1 MAKKGK
7 IAASIVLDGEKEFNA
22 AVTSCNKKLATLRS
36 ELKLNKEAHA
46 ENANSL
52 EALRG
57 KQEVLTKI
65 LGEYRNRQDAVMRG
79 QQNAISAKNK
89 LKSSLEALCR
99 EQEQEVKKLEE
110 MRKASDSSSKELEE
124 QEKAVGELSD
134 RISKGNQNLQTA
146 EGRIQKWS
154 NKLNSAQADTL
165 KANRALEQ
173 NKKYMREASNAADGC
188 AASIDRYGNKA
199 RAIKVEVQEMGR
211 ETESAV
217 SMLANTIVA
226 SGAAEKAGDIAEALY
241 DCSEAAGA
249 FETASKK
256 VSTIADNSKVSMEEI
271 NRQMLSVS
279 SETGQAVGSIT
290 EATYQAISASVD
302 TADAVNTVATATKA
316 SIGGFTD
323 SETAIDGLTTVMNSY
338 GDKVKD
344 AMEVSDVFITV
355 QKLGKTSFGELASS
369 IGKVATS
376 AANYNMSVQDLGAA
390 YVELTKRGI
399 QTSEATT
406 YTNSLLKELSKN
418 GSTVSKTLQAK
429 TGKSFAE
436 LMEDGNSLADVI
448 AILSDSVKGNATAFS
463 NLFSSQEA
471 GVAATVLM
479 KTGTEEYNKTL
490 QAVTDSAGATEEAY
504 QKMADTSEHAK
515 GKLLNGIQNLKIAI
529 GEELNESL
537 DGLYE
542 KGGKVID
549 WATKF
554 VQEHPD
560 VVRAV
565 TAIATGVGVL
575 TAVFAGF
582 TVATQVL
589 IPMINKFTLALAAN
603 PIGAVAVALSAL
615 ITIIGTFMSM
625 SRNASEVVDKE
636 TQANTKAREAIE
648 EKSKAIKESVDA
660 AREDLQATKDNVG
673 STQSMMSKLISLNG
687 VQDKT
692 LGQKKEIQAIVES
705 LQDKIPEL
713 AKAYDKESGSVR
725 LTRAEIKKLTKAY
738 KEQAVAEGMQK
749 QMKAA
754 VEAAAEAEMNLAKAK
769 EQVTKASKR
778 REDAEEEEKAANDA
792 AVAAKNKYS
801 GISREDAKKRIEEWK
816 KKSAALEA
824 ATEEEK
830 KSQQAVQKSEKVL
843 KDANQQVKDA
853 ENFYENYEKKLA
865 ATAKKQKKQ
874 TDEVKK
880 TKKSF
885 DDLKQAFRKATTGMD
900 GWDEK
905 VGADVQQGFAKAV
918 KMAEKTGT
926 KIPKGLTKGLRNGS
940 KSPATAANELNQAIS
955 KKLLELCGNAR
966 KAGAYIPEELTAGL
980 KEGKLDVGKA
990 YEGINAELARAA
1002 NKQQRQMK
1010 KSGLKITKEMK
1021 EAYAKGGADSIK
1033 AMEEADA
1040 RMAKLQEEAGVHS
1053 VNGLLKGLEKGMPR
1067 VRAACEKMADDLSES
1082 FRKKWKIHS
1091 PSRVFAEI
1099 GSYAMLGVIQGTDG
1113 QKKNLQKKYTEMAE
1127 SIDAAFRE
1135 ALEIHSPSRKMARN
1149 SKYIVEGAIYGIKQD
1164 KKKLDEASEKLGAS
1178 AAEKAKK
1185 AAEKKAAEKQNRIVK
1200 KADNKVSTKNMN
1212 EKEVADVW
1220 KKAVKETKK
1229 GTDAYVKAV
1238 KKYKQAKEKLLK
1250 DEKKLKQDFK
1260 KNYSDYMKS
1269 LKSQISDYKKQIA
1282 DMKNTYKEAVSGTQS
1297 SIAGAWGMF
1306 GKAEVSRT
1314 NNAAGLIRNMKTQA
1328 DTVEQ
1333 YKQNMDKLR
1342 GRGLSKDLIK
1352 DLESAGISSA
1362 GDVATLAA
1370 MNDKQLQEYQK
1381 YYEKRQSYANKE
1393 ALTENSELKASTD
1406 KQVAALKE
1414 KMLKSEQAYKKKI
1427 DRLEKKL
1434 SKQMKKLGLDVTK
1447 GFVRGIEGGSSSV
1460 YKAIAKMTGQTVKQ
1474 VKKNLGIH
1482 SPSRVF
1488 DEIGRNTGLGFAQ
1501 GLQKETEGIPQILT
1515 DALPKSVDA
1524 PPAGGAGSGMPDMS
1538 APVQLNL
1545 YMDSQRVATATFSTI
1560 DLMQGANIR
1569 LISRGL
1575 AR

>member
-7 IAASIVLDGEKEFNA
+7 ISASIVLDGEKEFNA

-36 ELKLNKEAHA
+36 ELKLNKEVHA
-46 ENANSL
+46 GNANSL
-52 EALRG
+52 EALRS
-57 KQEVLTKI
+57 KHEVLTRI
-65 LGEYRNRQDAVMRG
+65 LGEYRNREEAVARG
-79 QQNAISAKNK
+79 QQNAIAAKNK
-89 LKSSLEALCR
+89 LKSSLEALGR

-146 EGRIQKWS
+146 EDRIQKWT

-173 NKKYMREASNAADGC
+173 NKKYMGEASNAADGC
-188 AASIDRYGNKA
+188 SKSIDQYGNKV
-199 RAIKVEVQEMGR
+199 REIKVEVQEMGR
-211 ETESAV
+211 ESESAV
-217 SMLANTIVA
+217 GMLANTIVA
-226 SGAAEKAGDIAEALY
+226 SGAAEKAEDVAKALY

-279 SETGQAVGSIT
+279 SETGQAVGSIA

-302 TADAVNTVATATKA
+302 TADAVSTVATATKA

-323 SETAIDGLTTVMNSY
+323 SEIAIDGLTTVMNSY

-490 QAVTDSAGATEEAY
+490 QAVTDSAGATQEAY
-504 QKMADTSEHAK
+504 QRMADTSEHAK

-542 KGGKVID
+542 KGGRVID

-575 TAVFAGF
+575 TAAFAGF

-603 PIGAVAVALSAL
+603 PIGAVAVALTTL
-615 ITIIGTFMSM
+615 ITIIGTFTAMSK
-625 SRNASEVVDKE
+625 NASEAVDKE
-636 TQANTKAREAIE
+636 AQANQKAREAIE
-648 EKSKAIKESVDA
+648 EKTKAVKESVDA
-660 AREDLQATKDNVG
+660 AREDLQATKDDIGTTEN
-673 STQSMMSKLISLNG
+673 MMSKLQSLNS

-692 LGQKKEIQAIVES
+692 LGQKKEIQAIVEN

-738 KEQAVAEGMQK
+738 KEQAIAEGMQK
-749 QMKAA
+749 QLKAS

-769 EQVTKASKR
+769 DQAAKASKR
-778 REDAEEEEKAANDA
+778 KEEAEKAEKAAHEESIE
-792 AVAAKNKYS
+792 AVNKYADFS
-801 GISREDAKKRIEEWK
+801 VQKHYVEEWK
-816 KKSAALEA
+816 KKKAALEA

-830 KSQQAVQKSEKVL
+830 KCQKALQKSGKVQEQ
-843 KDANQQVKDA
+843 ANRQVKEAQD
-853 ENFYENYEKKLA
+853 FYEKYEKQLDQ
-865 ATAKKQKKQ
+865 TAKKQKKQ
-874 TDEVKK
+874 TDEAKK
-880 TKKSF
+880 TKRSYEN
-885 DDLKQAFRKATTGMD
+885 LNQSFRKAKTGMAD
-900 GWDEK
+900 WGQK
-905 VGADVQQGFAKAV
+905 VGKDVESGFSKAV

-926 KIPKGLTKGLRNGS
+926 KIPKGLAKALRNGS
-940 KSPATAANELNQAIS
+940 KSPATATNELNQAIS
-955 KKLLELCGNAR
+955 KKLLELCDDAKG
-966 KAGAYIPEELTAGL
+966 AGAYIAEDLSKGL
-980 KEGKLDVGKA
+980 KEGKLDVAKA
-990 YEGINAELARAA
+990 YEGINMALSKAA
-1002 NKQQRQMK
+1002 GKQQRQMK
-1010 KSGLKITKEMK
+1010 KSGLKITKAMK

-1033 AMEEADA
+1033 AMKEADA
-1040 RMAKLQEEAGVHS
+1040 KMAKLQEEAGVHS

-1067 VRAACEKMADDLSES
+1067 VRAACEKMADDLSAS

-1099 GSYAMLGVIQGTDG
+1099 GSYAMLGIIQGTDG

-1127 SIDAAFRE
+1127 SIDAAFRK
-1135 ALEIHSPSRKMARN
+1135 ALEIHSPSKKMARN
-1149 SKYIVEGAIYGIKQD
+1149 SKYIVEGTIYGIKQN
-1164 KKKLDEASEKLGAS
+1164 KKKLDKASEKLGAS
-1178 AAEKAKK
+1178 AAERAKK

-1260 KNYSDYMKS
+1260 KNYSDYMKE

-1282 DMKNTYKEAVSGTQS
+1282 DLKNTYKEAVSSTQS

-1333 YKQNMDKLR
+1333 YKNNMDKLR

-1501 GLQKETEGIPQILT
+1501 GLQKETEGIPKILT

>member
-22 AVTSCNKKLATLRS
+22 AVTSCNKKLAALRS

-52 EALRG
+52 EALRS

-65 LGEYRNRQDAVMRG
+65 LGEYRNREEAVLRG

-110 MRKASDSSSKELEE
+110 MRKASDGSSKELEE
-124 QEKAVGELSD
+124 QEKVVGELSD

-146 EGRIQKWS
+146 EDRIQKWGI
-154 NKLNSAQADTL
+154 KLNSAQADTL

-173 NKKYMREASNAADGC
+173 NRKYMGEASNAADGC
-188 AASIDRYGNKA
+188 ATSIDRYGNKV

-211 ETESAV
+211 ESESAV
-217 SMLANTIVA
+217 GMLANTIVA
-226 SGAAEKAGDIAEALY
+226 SGAADKVEDIAEALY

-249 FETASKK
+249 FEKASQK

-279 SETGQAVGSIT
+279 SETGQAVGSIA

-302 TADAVNTVATATKA
+302 TADAVNTVSTATKA

-418 GSTVSKTLQAK
+418 GSVVSKTLKSK

-515 GKLLNGIQNLKIAI
+515 EKLVNGVQNLKIAI

-549 WATKF
+549 WATEF

-560 VVRAV
+560 IVRAV

-575 TAVFAGF
+575 TAAFAGF

-603 PIGAVAVALSAL
+603 PIGAVAVALTTL
-615 ITIIGTFMSM
+615 ITIIGTFTAMSK
-625 SRNASEVVDKE
+625 NAAEAVDKE
-636 TQANTKAREAIE
+636 AEANKKAREAIE
-648 EKSKAIKESVDA
+648 EKTRAVKESVDA
-660 AREDLQATKDNVG
+660 AREDLQATKDDI
-673 STQSMMSKLISLNG
+673 STTENMVSRLQSLNG
-687 VQDKT
+687 IQNKT

-725 LTRAEIKKLTKAY
+725 LTKEEIKKLTKAY
-738 KEQAVAEGMQK
+738 KEQAIAEGMQK
-749 QMKAA
+749 QLKAS

-769 EQVTKASKR
+769 DQAAKASKR
-778 REDAEEEEKAANDA
+778 KEDAEKAEKAAHEA
-792 AVAAKNKYS
+792 SMEAVNKYA
-801 GISREDAKKRIEEWK
+801 DFAVQKQYVEEWK
-816 KKSAALEA
+816 KKKAALEA
-824 ATEEEK
+824 ATAEEK
-830 KSQQAVQKSEKVL
+830 KSQKALQKSGKVQEQ
-843 KDANQQVKDA
+843 ANAQVKDA
-853 ENFYENYEKKLA
+853 QDFYEKYEKQLDQ
-865 ATAKKQKKQ
+865 TAKKQKKQ
-874 TDEVKK
+874 TDEVQK
-880 TKKSF
+880 TKKSY
-885 DDLKQAFRKATTGMD
+885 DGLKQAFQKAKAGME
-900 GWDEK
+900 GWGQK
-905 VGADVQQGFAKAV
+905 VGTDVEQGFAKAV
-918 KMAEKTGT
+918 RMAEKTGT
-926 KIPKGLTKGLRNGS
+926 KIPKGLTKGLKDGS
-940 KSPATAANELNQAIS
+940 KSPATATNELNQTIS
-955 KKLLELCGNAR
+955 KKLLELCDDA
-966 KAGAYIPEELTAGL
+966 KDAGAYIPEKLTAGL

-990 YEGINAELARAA
+990 FEGINMAVSKKADE
-1002 NKQQRQMK
+1002 QQRQMK
-1010 KSGLKITKEMK
+1010 KSGLKISKAMK
-1021 EAYAKGGADSIK
+1021 EAYAKGGVDSIK
-1033 AMEEADA
+1033 AIKEADKK
-1040 RMAKLQEEAGVHS
+1040 MAKLQEEAGVHS

-1067 VRAACEKMADDLSES
+1067 VRAACENMADDLSAS

-1099 GSYAMLGVIQGTDG
+1099 GSYAMLGIIQGTDG

-1127 SIDAAFRE
+1127 SIDVAFRK
-1135 ALEIHSPSRKMARN
+1135 ALEIHSPSKKMARN
-1149 SKYIVEGAIYGIKQD
+1149 SKYIVEGTIYGIKQN
-1164 KKKLDEASEKLGAS
+1164 KKKLDKASEKLGAS

-1185 AAEKKAAEKQNRIVK
+1185 AAKKKAAEKQNRIVK
-1200 KADNKVSTKNMN
+1200 KADNKASTKNMN
-1212 EKEVADVW
+1212 EKEIADVW

-1260 KNYSDYMKS
+1260 KNYSDYMKN
-1269 LKSQISDYKKQIA
+1269 LKSQISDYKKQIK
-1282 DMKNTYKEAVSGTQS
+1282 DLKNTYTEAVASTQS
-1297 SIAGAWGMF
+1297 SIAGTWGMF

-1328 DTVEQ
+1328 DTAEQ

-1381 YYEKRQSYANKE
+1381 YYEKRQDYARQE
-1393 ALTENSELKASTD
+1393 ALTQNAELKASTD

-1414 KMLKSEQAYKKKI
+1414 KMKKVEQTYKKKI
-1427 DRLEKKL
+1427 DSLEKKL
-1434 SKQMKKLGLDVTK
+1434 SRQMKKLGLNVTD
-1447 GFVRGIEGGSSSV
+1447 GFVKGIESGSSSV

-1501 GLQKETEGIPQILT
+1501 GLQKETEGLPQILT
-1515 DALPKSVDA
+1515 DALPKSVGA
-1524 PPAGGAGSGMPDMS
+1524 PSAGGAGSRMPDMS
-1538 APVQLNL
+1538 APVQLNM
-1545 YMDSQRVATATFSTI
+1545 YMDSQHVAAAIFSTI